1 MGNYVIN
8 IFKHKRFFE
17 HIILLNS
24 YLNFSEQ
31 SFYYIRSSAG
41 EILSVEL
48 ILFIARVLSYDIF

>member
-1 MGNYVIN
+1 MGNLCYY

-31 SFYYIRSSAG
+31 SFYYIRSSTG

-48 ILFIARVLSYDIF
+48 IVFIARVLSYDIF